1 LRPSSLL
8 PQVLGLPRPAP
19 LSGLVMARRN
29 AGFIRQAGEW
39 PAVLIMEEM
48 GTPGEGNP
56 AYKRAVLR
64 GM

>member
-1 LRPSSLL
+1 
-8 PQVLGLPRPAP
+8 
-19 LSGLVMARRN
+19 MARRN